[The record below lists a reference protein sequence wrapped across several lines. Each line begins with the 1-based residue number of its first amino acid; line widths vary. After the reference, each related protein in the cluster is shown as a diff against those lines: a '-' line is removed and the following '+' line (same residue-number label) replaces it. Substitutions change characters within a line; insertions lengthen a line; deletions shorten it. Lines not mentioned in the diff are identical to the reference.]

1 MTRDEIIR
9 MAREA
14 GAHELFR
21 LDGAQDSG
29 IGLTGNESIIRFA
42 KMVAEAER
50 VTRIAAQCEAGDLKE
65 RLARSGVEQRRAV
78 RAEREACALVCD
90 AQAESHEL
98 LRRNTQAVKGCDD
111 CANAIRARGSD
122 VP

>member
-1 MTRDEIIR
+1 MSRNEIIR

-42 KMVAEAER
+42 EIVAEAER
-50 VTRIAAQCEAGDLKE
+50 VTRIAAQCEAVDLFQPT
-65 RLARSGVEQRRAV
+65 R
-78 RAEREACALVCD
+78 
-90 AQAESHEL
+90 
-98 LRRNTQAVKGCDD
+98 
-111 CANAIRARGSD
+111 
-122 VP
+122 P

>member
-1 MTRDEIIR
+1 MTIDEIIR

-42 KMVAEAER
+42 EMVAEAER
-50 VTRIAAQCEAGDLKE
+50 VTRIAAQCEADDLKE

-78 RAEREACALVCD
+78 RAEREACAKVCD

-98 LRRNTQAVKGCDD
+98 LSNTQAVKGCDD
-111 CANAIRARGSD
+111 CATAIRARGSN

>member
-14 GAHELFR
+14 GAHEVFR

-42 KMVAEAER
+42 EMVAEAER
-50 VTRIAAQCEAGDLKE
+50 VTRIAAQCEADDLKE
-65 RLARSGVEQRRAV
+65 RLASSGVEQRRAV
-78 RAEREACALVCD
+78 RDEREACAKVCD
-90 AQAESHEL
+90 EQAESHEL
-98 LRRNTQAVKGCDD
+98 LSNTQAAKGCDD
-111 CANAIRARGSD
+111 CANAIRARGSN

>member
-1 MTRDEIIR
+1 MTIDEIIR

-14 GAHELFR
+14 GADELFR
-21 LDGAQDSG
+21 HDGAQDSG

-42 KMVAEAER
+42 EMVAEAER
-50 VTRIAAQCEAGDLKE
+50 VTRIAAQCEAVDLQE

-90 AQAESHEL
+90 
-98 LRRNTQAVKGCDD
+98 D

-122 VP
+122 VAAMADKGAPT